1 MSEIT
6 DVDTRAAA
14 EIDHVTQATCPR
26 CEAERLDGVP
36 FCTTC
41 HLRFVADFPPVPP
54 SPGPRR
60 RRLTWKLLLPLVA
73 LVAAATVV
81 AFVLVG

>member
-26 CEAERLDGVP
+26 CTAERLDGVP

-41 HLRFVADFPPVPP
+41 HLRFVADFPPVVPAR
-54 SPGPRR
+54 PRR
-60 RRLTWKLLLPLVA
+60 RRPSWRLLVPLVA
-73 LVAAATVV
+73 LVAAAAVV
-81 AFVLVG
+81 VLVLVG